1 MAAAEEVTS
10 IWHTKSATY
19 WKLLV
24 CFPSPY
30 TVNGC
35 LRMACKR
42 QTQELKI
49 TVNDELITNIQ
60 ICILPN
66 YHSQNHEELIR
77 ISDCVCK

>member
-1 MAAAEEVTS
+1 MAAAEEVTR

-49 TVNDELITNIQ
+49 TVNDNLLPISKFAFYQ
-60 ICILPN
+60 IIILKTMKN
-66 YHSQNHEELIR
+66 
-77 ISDCVCK
+77 